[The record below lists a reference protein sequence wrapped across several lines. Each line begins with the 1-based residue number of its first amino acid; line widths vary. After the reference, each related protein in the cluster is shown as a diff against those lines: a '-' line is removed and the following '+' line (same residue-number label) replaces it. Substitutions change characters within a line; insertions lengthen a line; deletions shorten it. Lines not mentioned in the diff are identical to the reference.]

1 LFAVAGDADD
11 AVMIVADVA
20 DVRRALPVSAGSAFV
35 GVMTRS
41 SAW

>member
-1 LFAVAGDADD
+1 LAVAGDADD

-20 DVRRALPVSAGSAFV
+20 DMREALPASAGRALV